1 LQSVQD
7 MRLLDP
13 ALVDAVA
20 RQAKLLNAMRVAI
33 DNDLR
38 AEFAC
43 PMQAHTMGV
52 DLLWLEGQSPGPSRA
67 PWRRA
72 TYLRG
77 QSPRGN
83 TSA

>member
-1 LQSVQD
+1 VQRVQD

-20 RQAKLLNAMRVAI
+20 RAAKLLNAMRVAI
-33 DNDLR
+33 DDDLR

-43 PMQAHTMGV
+43 SMQAHTMGV
-52 DLLWLEGQSPGPSRA
+52 DLWWLE
-67 PWRRA
+67 
-72 TYLRG
+72 G

-83 TSA
+83 TSAR